1 MTFTGISGLC
11 LFSHGYKFC
20 LRHEVWGSVFARND
34 VFSSILHFVYKAHG
48 NPGYPRNLEIS
59 GIIVSSQYYIALAA
73 KNE

>member
-1 MTFTGISGLC
+1 
-11 LFSHGYKFC
+11 
-20 LRHEVWGSVFARND
+20 